1 MPVLL
6 SFCMALRINFYS
18 IGKTTE
24 IFVVQKNS
32 HLKHQT
38 QNIIVRE
45 NLAKQTCKENEGWG
59 VGKIDLQRK
68 GGHILKKQRNTI
80 TKKTDSAEL
89 TNSRN

>member
-1 MPVLL
+1 VPVLL

-24 IFVVQKNS
+24 IFVTQN
-32 HLKHQT
+32 LKHQT

-59 VGKIDLQRK
+59 GLQNRFTEK
-68 GGHILKKQRNTI
+68 EGQYLKKN
-80 TKKTDSAEL
+80 KE
-89 TNSRN
+89 N